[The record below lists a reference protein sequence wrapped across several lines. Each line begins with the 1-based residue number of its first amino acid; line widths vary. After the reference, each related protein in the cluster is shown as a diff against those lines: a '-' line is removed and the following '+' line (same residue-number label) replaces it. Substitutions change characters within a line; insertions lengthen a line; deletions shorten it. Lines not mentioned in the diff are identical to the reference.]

1 MAKKTTS
8 IITPPE
14 AESPEAKRPGHKLR
28 AWAALPTVK
37 AHVGGVSTASI
48 YRMVQDGR
56 LPKPYYL
63 TDDNPRWDLYEID
76 ALLVQRQASPK
87 AKAAALAGQKG
98 KPKGRPRKDQAQPQT
113 GEAA

>member
-1 MAKKTTS
+1 MAKKTV
-8 IITPPE
+8 TPLE

-37 AHVGGVSTASI
+37 AHLGNPSTASI

-56 LPKPYYL
+56 LPQPYYL
-63 TDDNPRWDLYEID
+63 SSDQPRWDLYEID
-76 ALLVQRQASPK
+76 ALLLQRQAAPK

-98 KPKGRPRKDQAQPQT
+98 KPKGRQRRDQVQPE
-113 GEAA
+113 GERAA